1 MGQGVT
7 EADYLTAYGPIGLGV
22 VLTIDDNVRLIARL
36 LSLALQRTISHRC
49 MTDQF
54 LVSWAPLGVN
64 VNSAALLTPLVL
76 VQRFWVT
83 GY

>member
-1 MGQGVT
+1 
-7 EADYLTAYGPIGLGV
+7 
-22 VLTIDDNVRLIARL
+22 
-36 LSLALQRTISHRC
+36 

-83 GY
+83 DYWPIPPLSQHFYLSEK

>member
-1 MGQGVT
+1 MV
-7 EADYLTAYGPIGLGV
+7 DRTA
-22 VLTIDDNVRLIARL
+22 
-36 LSLALQRTISHRC
+36 SLALQWTISRSC

-54 LVSWAPLGVN
+54 LVSWASLGIT

-83 GY
+83 DY

>member
-1 MGQGVT
+1 MRARSKVRRYMV
-7 EADYLTAYGPIGLGV
+7 DRTA
-22 VLTIDDNVRLIARL
+22 N
-36 LSLALQRTISHRC
+36 LALQGTISRLC
-49 MTDQF
+49 MTDQC

-83 GY
+83 DHLSLP